1 MNSNSAQSKTDEKL
15 RAHRSKAGFSLAD
28 VLCAVVIL
36 LVVISAGVLSLG
48 LHNRGFT
55 FITSFYISVLCSAYV
70 GLTKAFF
77 EMNKKLKVIN
87 WNYNLPTAI
96 NEMYSIAPENQLLK
110 CLTE

>member
-15 RAHRSKAGFSLAD
+15 RAHRSRASFSLAT

-36 LVVISAGVLSLG
+36 LVISACVLSLG

-77 EMNKKLKVIN
+77 EMNKKLKVIH
-87 WNYNLPTAI
+87 WNYNLPKAI
-96 NEMYSIAPENQLLK
+96 NEIYSIAPENQLLK